1 MELDNQTPLPAA
13 NVKSGQGDEMMTL
26 LLAAATYDIVDGSLE
41 LAREQQP
48 LRLEPE
54 SVHAGDAQM
63 MREGVSVC
71 VNGHIYAP
79 GGEAKRASA
88 ELRIGDWQQRIAAF
102 GPRVWWKSVMGKL
115 KPTDPRAFERV
126 EMSWELAFGGAVAR
140 PNRVLEQDGQQILVP
155 EHDEG
160 YVLNLG
166 GTGFYVD
173 EAMAVDEPLPQL
185 EDPDHLIRRWDDRPE
200 PVCFAP
206 YPLSGG
212 MRAASLVDD
221 GQVKVERSPRMLG
234 RSCPRGTFDEIPPGT
249 ELALAGMRPDREE
262 LAFAVPEPPVL
273 FDVQVGAVERRL
285 PPRLDAIDVDAE
297 AGTARFVYRVSFR
310 YPIVAFERRLTR
322 VELSD
327 DLLARLPSP
336 AEDPPGEPDAP

>member
-13 NVKSGQGDEMMTL
+13 HVKSGQGDEMLTV

-54 SVHAGDAQM
+54 SVHANDAQM
-63 MREGVSVC
+63 MLEGVSVC
-71 VNGHIYAP
+71 VDGHVYAP
-79 GGEAKRASA
+79 EGEAKKASA
-88 ELRIGDWQQRIAAF
+88 ELRVGDWQQRIAAF
-102 GPRVWWKSVMGKL
+102 GPRVWWKGVMGKL

-140 PNRVLEQDGQQILVP
+140 PNMVVKHEGQQILVP
-155 EHDEG
+155 EHDDG
-160 YVLNLG
+160 YVLNLC

-173 EAMAVDEPLPQL
+173 ETMALEEPLPQL
-185 EDPDHLIRRWDDRPE
+185 EDPDRPIRRWDDRPE
-200 PVCFAP
+200 PVCLAP

-221 GQVKVERSPRMLG
+221 GQVKVERAPRMLG
-234 RSCPRGTFDEIPPGT
+234 RSCPRGTFDEIPAGT
-249 ELALAGMRPDREE
+249 ELGVAGMRPDREE
-262 LAFAVPEPPVL
+262 LAFAVPEPPVI
-273 FDVQVGAVERRL
+273 FDVQVGTVERRL
-285 PPRLDAIDVDAE
+285 TPRLNAIDVDAE
-297 AGTARFVYRVSFR
+297 AATVRFVYRVSFR
-310 YPIVAFERRLTR
+310 YPLVAFERRRTR

-327 DLLARLPSP
+327 EVSAGLPASS
-336 AEDPPGEPDAP
+336 ETEPGDTDAP